1 METITVTGGNGDA
14 VIMCGSRDEQAI
26 SHLYRIMSC
35 GAVVG
40 SKVRVMPDY
49 HEGKGSVIGFTQ
61 RLDRSDMRVC
71 PNFVGVDIGCRVS
84 SMKLPVESVDLGA
97 LDKWIRAN
105 IPLGAGSYLQGGVST
120 KYLTHHVP
128 VDLVKKIEA
137 AGRLAEEDGKDGF
150 TMKVPALGQLCS
162 LGGGNHFIALNRDPD
177 GKIWLS
183 VHSGSRNLGLV
194 VCNVYQRLAVE
205 ECSDRCEPDMR
216 YLGTGSSSHLGHYL
230 EAVDGCQAFS
240 EANHMIIMNEVMQEI
255 LRLAGVK
262 GDPLDFVT
270 TLHNY
275 IDLDTMTIRK
285 GSVSAKAGER
295 FLLPLNMRDGIAIC
309 VGKGNDDWNQSAPHG
324 CGRLMSRAEAK
335 RTLDLEQAKR
345 EMAEAGVFTTSL
357 DYALDEA
364 AGAYKDKG
372 MVLEAIGPTAD
383 IVSVMPEIYNI
394 KGR

>member
-1 METITVTGGNGDA
+1 MDTITITGGNGEA
-14 VIMCGSRDEQAI
+14 VIMCGARDELAI

-35 GAVVG
+35 GAVKG
-40 SKVRVMPDY
+40 STVRVMPDY

-61 RLDRSDMRVC
+61 RLDRSDPRVC

-84 SMKLPVESVDLGA
+84 SMKLPVESVDFEA

-105 IPLGAGSYLQGGVST
+105 VPLGAGSYVQGGVSM
-120 KYLTHHVP
+120 KYLSSHIP
-128 VDLVKKIEA
+128 ADMIKRIEA
-137 AGRLAEEDGKDGF
+137 AGRLAEEDGNDGWS
-150 TMKVPALGQLCS
+150 MKVPPLSQLLS
-162 LGGGNHFIALNRDPD
+162 LGGGNHFIALNKDPD
-177 GKIWLS
+177 GGIWLS

-205 ECSDRCEPDMR
+205 ECEDRCETDMR
-216 YLGTGSSSHLGHYL
+216 YLSKGTHLDHYL

-240 EANHMIIMNEVMQEI
+240 EANHMLIMDEVGHEI
-255 LRLAGVK
+255 CRLAGVAY
-262 GDPLDFVT
+262 DPTDMVT

-285 GSVSAKAGER
+285 GSVSAEDGER
-295 FLLPLNMRDGIAIC
+295 FLLPLNMRDGIAVC

-324 CGRLMSRAEAK
+324 CGRLLSRSEAK
-335 RTLDLEQAKR
+335 KLLNAEEAKR
-345 EMAEAGVFTTSL
+345 EMAEAGVYTTSL

-372 MVLEAIGPTAD
+372 MVLEAIRPTAD
-383 IVSVMPEIYNI
+383 ISFVMREIYNI
-394 KGR
+394 KGK